1 MLRFPI
7 SISIGSGAHG
17 AVAICTVSKLDD
29 DDAEEEEEDASG
41 ENRFLF
47 LLPGRVVVVDLAL
60 HILSVMVVWLLS

>member
-17 AVAICTVSKLDD
+17 AVAICMVSELDD
-29 DDAEEEEEDASG
+29 DDAEEEDASA

-47 LLPGRVVVVDLAL
+47 LPERVVVDLAL
-60 HILSVMVVWLLS
+60 HILSVMVCSC

>member
-29 DDAEEEEEDASG
+29 DDAEEEEDASG